1 MRRLR
6 VLIVDDSV
14 VMRRMISDMV
24 QSDPALEV
32 AGIAHHGYIAL
43 AKVAQVSPDIITL
56 DLDMPE
62 MDGLET
68 LSRLRAEYPDLPV
81 LIVSALTERGTQL
94 TLDALAMGASDYVTK
109 PSSVLPNPASVAE
122 VREEL
127 LGKIKSL
134 GAAHLS
140 RSSGRSR
147 RETSASDE
155 NTHSRVEIVVIG
167 VSTGGPN
174 ALMQL
179 LPAIPA
185 DFPVPLVVVQHMPPL
200 FTRFLAERLE
210 KVCSLAVKEA
220 SHGDKLE
227 PGTIWIAPGDYHLE
241 MERPDHQVI
250 VRLNQGPLENSCRPA
265 VDPTFRSAVE
275 CFGSRVLGVVMT
287 GMGHDGLQGARC
299 IYDGGGQILAQDE
312 KSSVVWGMPRFV
324 VEEGLVDEVLP
335 LERLAAGI
343 RQRVAAGRPVFGE
356 SRAEAKT

>member
-43 AKVAQVSPDIITL
+43 AKIAQVTPDIVTL

-62 MDGLET
+62 MDGMET
-68 LSRLRAEYPDLPV
+68 LTRLRAEYPDLPV
-81 LIVSALTERGTQL
+81 IIVSVLTERGTQL

-109 PSSVLPNPASVAE
+109 PSGVMPNAASTAE
-122 VREEL
+122 VRHEL
-127 LGKIKSL
+127 ISKIKSL

-140 RSSGRSR
+140 RSPGWAKKRALP
-147 RETSASDE
+147 TDDTA
-155 NTHSRVEIVVIG
+155 HSRVEIVVIG

-179 LPAIPA
+179 LPEIPA
-185 DFPVPLVVVQHMPPL
+185 DFPVPVVVVQHMPPL
-200 FTRFLAERLE
+200 FTRFLAERLS
-210 KVCSLAVKEA
+210 KVCALQVREA
-220 SHGDKLE
+220 AHGDKLTA
-227 PGTIWIAPGDYHLE
+227 GTIWIAPGDHHLE
-241 MERPDHQVI
+241 MERTKHDVI
-250 VRLNQGPLENSCRPA
+250 IRLNQGPLENSCRPA

-275 CFGSRVLGVVMT
+275 CFGSRVLGVIMT
-287 GMGHDGLQGARC
+287 GMGHDGLQGSRC

-312 KSSVVWGMPRFV
+312 KTSVVWGMPRFV
-324 VEEGLVDEVLP
+324 VEEGLPDEVLP
-335 LERLAAGI
+335 LDRIASAI
-343 RQRVAAGRPVFGE
+343 RQRVAVGRE
-356 SRAEAKT
+356 TSKEIHAEARK